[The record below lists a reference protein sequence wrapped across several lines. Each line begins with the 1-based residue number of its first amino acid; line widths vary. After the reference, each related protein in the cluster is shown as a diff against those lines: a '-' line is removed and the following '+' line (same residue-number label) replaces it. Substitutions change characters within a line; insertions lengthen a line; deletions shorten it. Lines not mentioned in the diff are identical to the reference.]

1 VVEPDWREETVG
13 GVVTF
18 RPAHAPENLLVAF
31 SGCGVAP
38 EGEPSPTRH
47 LATRFA
53 RALSLDG
60 TPIVRAT
67 QVHGNR
73 AVAVRAAPARGD
85 VADAGE
91 CDVLATALPGVALAV
106 QTADCVPI
114 LLASD
119 GGGAIATAHAGWRGT
134 AKNAAGSAVAAMRDL
149 GADPRTIRAWLGPS
163 IGPCCYEV
171 GGEVAAQFA
180 GEFLRAS
187 CGGRFHLNLPAVN
200 RAQLETAGVPP
211 ENVSRHPACTRCGG
225 EKFASYRRD
234 GAKAGRMIGLIVL
247 AARGKF

>member
-1 VVEPDWREETVG
+1 MISSDWREEAVG

-18 RPAHAPENLLVAF
+18 RPNVAPEGLLVAF
-31 SGCGVAP
+31 SGRGVAP

-47 LATRFA
+47 LAMRLA
-53 RALSLDG
+53 RALALDG

-73 AVAVRAAPARGD
+73 AVVVRRAPPRGD
-85 VADAGE
+85 TADAGE

-106 QTADCVPI
+106 QTADCVPV
-114 LLASD
+114 LLSS
-119 GGGAIATAHAGWRGT
+119 GEAIATAHAGWRGT
-134 AKNAAGSAVAAMRDL
+134 SQNAAGSAVETLRDL
-149 GADPRTIRAWLGPS
+149 GADPASIRAWLGPS

-180 GEFLRAS
+180 GEFLRTS

-200 RAQLETAGVPP
+200 RAQLEAAGVPRD
-211 ENVSRHPACTRCGG
+211 NVSQHPACTLCGG
-225 EKFASYRRD
+225 EKYASYRRD
-234 GAKAGRMIGLIVL
+234 GARAGRMIGLIVL